1 MPNNKRSFVMA
12 EDKKPDKDE
21 FVKQFVLTGCRNGR
35 KAAILAGYSEKT
47 ADQAASRMLKD
58 VKVLDAID
66 KHKKMATKKFIWTKE
81 QKLLKFEKVVD
92 AAMKTDPEKGMV
104 NMAAAIAALKEH
116 NIMQGDNAPI
126 VSEQT
131 TTVIQTLSDRLR
143 GGSKR

>member
-1 MPNNKRSFVMA
+1 MA